1 MTSQLEDKHAI
12 EELIARYNQSLDGGD
27 YAQWVACWA
36 DDAVLDGIGKLL
48 TGKAQIQAFADQYE
62 STTRSRINGLKHYT
76 VNILYTV
83 TGDKA
88 TCSSYLQLVSATDKG
103 RGHAVSPQTVLPV
116 HTAIIPHQ
124 SPATAHST
132 GCGELL
138 LRHLQLIP
146 GIQIQSCRCG
156 TVANGS
162 LAFRL
167 ETSGAQPP
175 SP

>member
-1 MTSQLEDKHAI
+1 LKSIWRGARVPASQLEDKHAI

-76 VNILYTV
+76 VNILSTV

-88 TCSSYLQLVSATDKG
+88 TSSSYLQLVSTTDKG
-103 RGHAVSPQTVLPV
+103 VK
-116 HTAIIPHQ
+116 IIFTGRYEDDLKRVNGQWQFARRKLHQ
-124 SPATAHST
+124 DMP
-132 GCGELL
+132 
-138 LRHLQLIP
+138 RQ
-146 GIQIQSCRCG
+146 
-156 TVANGS
+156 
-162 LAFRL
+162 
-167 ETSGAQPP
+167 
-175 SP
+175 

>member
-76 VNILYTV
+76 VNILSTV

-88 TCSSYLQLVSATDKG
+88 TSSSYLQLVSTTDKG
-103 RGHAVSPQTVLPV
+103 VK
-116 HTAIIPHQ
+116 IIFTGRYEDDLKRVNGQWQFARRKLHQ
-124 SPATAHST
+124 DMP
-132 GCGELL
+132 
-138 LRHLQLIP
+138 RQ
-146 GIQIQSCRCG
+146 
-156 TVANGS
+156 
-162 LAFRL
+162 
-167 ETSGAQPP
+167 
-175 SP
+175 

>member
-48 TGKAQIQAFADQYE
+48 TGKAQKQAFADQYE

-76 VNILYTV
+76 VNILSTV

-88 TCSSYLQLVSATDKG
+88 TSSSYLQLVSTTDKG
-103 RGHAVSPQTVLPV
+103 VK
-116 HTAIIPHQ
+116 IIFTGRYEDDLKRVNGQWQFARRKLHQ
-124 SPATAHST
+124 DMP
-132 GCGELL
+132 
-138 LRHLQLIP
+138 RQ
-146 GIQIQSCRCG
+146 
-156 TVANGS
+156 
-162 LAFRL
+162 
-167 ETSGAQPP
+167 
-175 SP
+175 

>member
-76 VNILYTV
+76 VNILSTV

-88 TCSSYLQLVSATDKG
+88 TSSSYLQLVSTTDKG
-103 RGHAVSPQTVLPV
+103 VKIIFTGRYEDDLKRVNGQWQFARRKLHQDMPPV
-116 HTAIIPHQ
+116 
-124 SPATAHST
+124 
-132 GCGELL
+132 
-138 LRHLQLIP
+138 
-146 GIQIQSCRCG
+146 
-156 TVANGS
+156 
-162 LAFRL
+162 
-167 ETSGAQPP
+167 
-175 SP
+175 

>member
-27 YAQWVACWA
+27 YAQWLACWA

-76 VNILYTV
+76 VNIIYTV

-88 TCSSYLQLVSATDKG
+88 TSSSYLQLVSATDKSVKIIFTG
-103 RGHAVSPQTVLPV
+103 RYEDDLKRVNGQWQFARRKLHQDMPPV
-116 HTAIIPHQ
+116 
-124 SPATAHST
+124 
-132 GCGELL
+132 
-138 LRHLQLIP
+138 
-146 GIQIQSCRCG
+146 
-156 TVANGS
+156 
-162 LAFRL
+162 
-167 ETSGAQPP
+167 
-175 SP
+175 

>member
-76 VNILYTV
+76 VNILSTV

-88 TCSSYLQLVSATDKG
+88 TSSSYLQLVSTTDKG
-103 RGHAVSPQTVLPV
+103 VK
-116 HTAIIPHQ
+116 IIFTGRYEDDLKRINGQWQFARRKLHQ
-124 SPATAHST
+124 DMP
-132 GCGELL
+132 
-138 LRHLQLIP
+138 RQ
-146 GIQIQSCRCG
+146 
-156 TVANGS
+156 
-162 LAFRL
+162 
-167 ETSGAQPP
+167 
-175 SP
+175 